1 MNDKIKYFLLGAG
14 FGTGLYMGVEG
25 LRDFIREKKL
35 KKQAEEWKNQIN
47 EEFGIGGETFMD
59 PPERPETSE
68 NEETDSDLASEMLKE
83 KQIQYNKYEE
93 EAKKYHKGVKS
104 AYEVI
109 DEEAERLEK
118 IEEYDED
125 DEEEAVDDDK
135 YANIDKKYYFIDE
148 EDVSNGGLYDYEEYV
163 FCADGV
169 LVKID
174 DESTYTIRDLF
185 DSEIIPSE
193 IYEAFTRNNYKDI
206 YIRAANKSIDYV
218 LTWTNQ
224 SYKEAYR

>member
-1 MNDKIKYFLLGAG
+1 MNDKIKYFLLGTA
-14 FGTGLYMGVEG
+14 FGASLYMGIEG
-25 LRDFIREKKL
+25 LLELRRQKKA
-35 KKQAEEWKNQIN
+35 KKQAEEWKNRIN
-47 EEFGIGGETFMD
+47 EEFGIGGQTFMD
-59 PPERPETSE
+59 QPESSESSKNEE
-68 NEETDSDLASEMLKE
+68 NETDLASEMLKE

-93 EAKKYHKGVKS
+93 EAKKYHKGVKN

-125 DEEEAVDDDK
+125 DEEEEEDDDK

-148 EDVSNGGLYDYEEYV
+148 EDVSNDGLFDYEEYV

>member
-1 MNDKIKYFLLGAG
+1 MNDKIKYFLLGTA
-14 FGTGLYMGVEG
+14 FGAGLYMGIEG
-25 LRDFIREKKL
+25 LLELRRQKKA
-35 KKQAEEWKNQIN
+35 KKQAEEWKNRIN
-47 EEFGIGGETFMD
+47 EEFGIGGQTFMD
-59 PPERPETSE
+59 PPESPESSKNEE
-68 NEETDSDLASEMLKE
+68 NETDLASEMLKE

-93 EAKKYHKGVKS
+93 EAKKYHKGVKN

-125 DEEEAVDDDK
+125 DEEEEEDDDK

-148 EDVSNGGLYDYEEYV
+148 EDVSNDGLFDYEEYV